1 MPSIITVE
9 PRIWSIHGARRNHWK
24 TKEITGIKSKV
35 QNICIN
41 YFLLRENDVYV
52 IYIQFRISVSQS
64 IGLQCNIQTLLR
76 NHLYYIT
83 TIILFTSFIWTNQD
97 NKILV
102 INFILIR
109 REWRNE
115 WEFNLFYKKIIC
127 VMTCVKIV
135 LSTICIKNKYPFFVL
150 FVQGYFDNLHDICG
164 IIFCDIKHVRSRQI
178 RHLSLFEFSNC
189 WFTH

>member
-1 MPSIITVE
+1 M
-9 PRIWSIHGARRNHWK
+9 
-24 TKEITGIKSKV
+24 
-35 QNICIN
+35 
-41 YFLLRENDVYV
+41 
-52 IYIQFRISVSQS
+52 
-64 IGLQCNIQTLLR
+64 
-76 NHLYYIT
+76 
-83 TIILFTSFIWTNQD
+83 
-97 NKILV
+97 
-102 INFILIR
+102 IR

-164 IIFCDIKHVRSRQI
+164 IIFCDIKRVRFRQI

-189 WFTH
+189 WFTQELVHLIINKQIFQLCIFIFVHSLIFSTKSQWYVNSILILFCDHYNVEDSGEHRDSHMFIILLSIYLF